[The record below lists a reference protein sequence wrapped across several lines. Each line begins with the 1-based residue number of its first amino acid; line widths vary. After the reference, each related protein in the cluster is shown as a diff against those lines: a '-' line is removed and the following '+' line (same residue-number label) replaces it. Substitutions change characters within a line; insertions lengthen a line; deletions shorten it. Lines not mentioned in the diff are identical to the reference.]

1 MLETKDLEMI
11 SGLLD
16 KKFETFEERMDQ
28 KMDKRFECFGKQIR
42 EEMDDKLHESENMIL
57 EQLDCVQM
65 KLMDRIDSLQ
75 QDVNELKTYYRID
88 RLEKDT
94 IVLQRE
100 QLDNLEKRVA
110 RLEMKMA

>member
-11 SGLLD
+11 SSLLD
-16 KKFETFEERMDQ
+16 KK
-28 KMDKRFECFGKQIR
+28 FECFGKQIR

-57 EQLDCVQM
+57 EELDCVQM
-65 KLMDRIDSLQ
+65 KLMNRIDSLQ

-94 IVLQRE
+94 IVMQRE

-110 RLEMKMA
+110 RLERKMAQENVITIQKQNI